1 MENGLQEEP
10 GAGGYHGRRE
20 RVAARA
26 GHGRAWQAGAGLGA
40 VLSKA
45 NSAVGNAG
53 LGRVRDP
60 TFWPAT
66 VL

>member
-1 MENGLQEEP
+1 MLE
-10 GAGGYHGRRE
+10 ARE

-40 VLSKA
+40 VSSKA
-45 NSAVGNAG
+45 NSAVGNEG
-53 LGRVRDP
+53 LGRARDP